1 MSIAIKLVTIGDG
14 NVGKTCA
21 LMTFSYNAFPG
32 DYIPTILDDYA
43 AIVARNGKMIYL
55 TLWDTSGTTKNFILR
70 VVKCSGLNHS
80 GQVEA
85 PQL

>member
-21 LMTFSYNAFPG
+21 LITFSYNAFPV

-43 AIVARNGKMIYL
+43 AKVARNGKMIIL
-55 TLWDTSGTTKNFILR
+55 HLLDTSGTTKNFILR
-70 VVKCSGLNHS
+70 VVNCSGLNHS